1 MDEYDEPQQP
11 MMYMENEQYNDTFG
25 AQNMMSP

>member
-1 MDEYDEPQQP
+1 MDEYDEPTQP
-11 MMYMENEQYNDTFG
+11 LMYAENEQYNDTFG